1 MIILKKS
8 FKDYL
13 NLKKNDSNLSFEEE
27 YENKLKQSLMEM
39 LFSEMPVPPISFKDK
54 DGNYSDEKHHAA
66 INAPIFMDEDDIL
79 YLYQFP
85 PEFWTHALAYRYV
98 DALYEAKVNP
108 NYNDIQN
115 IKLGDGSRSVIFR
128 NRNTFAKKLVDKIE
142 RTVDVDHFMNA
153 KSNDPDLKKQY
164 AANFEKYGKEGKDLG
179 GLFGTDMSS
188 PVRRAGTNL
197 WVAKGTN
204 TNTSIVGTT
213 DAYPSVRNVEID
225 LGNFI
230 TAQSVASISKVAVL
244 GPTTRDD
251 LFGSGTDPI
260 GQTVRIKNIEFKII
274 GVTKAKGG
282 SGFGS
287 QDDMIYI
294 PLSSAQRYLA
304 GEAYVT
310 TISVQAVDSESMTG
324 VQQAIT
330 ELLLTRHHISDATQA
345 DFSTFNQADIVATA
359 SSITS
364 TFTIL
369 LSAVAG
375 ISLIVGGIGIMN
387 MMLTSVTERT
397 KEIGLR
403 KAIGAKN
410 VDISIQFLVEAV
422 TLTFL
427 GGAAGIL
434 LGVGISYGITYTGLL
449 QTSVSLSS
457 ILLAFGVS
465 TVIGIVFGYYP
476 ARHAASLNPI
486 EALRFE

>member
-1 MIILKKS
+1 MTTRDIIEETYAALSGNKVRSGLTMLGIIIGIGSVIAMISIGQGAQTTIQS
-8 FKDYL
+8 SIQSIG
-13 NLKKNDSNLSFEEE
+13 SNLVLVSPGAQRGPGAQVSSGRGAART
-27 YENKLKQSLMEM
+27 LKQEDADA
-39 LFSEMPVPPISFKDK
+39 ISKEVSQVK
-54 DGNYSDEKHHAA
+54 AV
-66 INAPIFMDEDDIL
+66 APEL
-79 YLYQFP
+79 SGRYQV
-85 PEFWTHALAYRYV
+85 T
-98 DALYEAKVNP
+98 
-108 NYNDIQN
+108 
-115 IKLGDGSRSVIFR
+115 
-128 NRNTFAKKLVDKIE
+128 
-142 RTVDVDHFMNA
+142 
-153 KSNDPDLKKQY
+153 
-164 AANFEKYGKEGKDLG
+164 
-179 GLFGTDMSS
+179 
-188 PVRRAGTNL
+188 
-197 WVAKGTN
+197 AKGTN
-204 TNTSIVGTT
+204 TNTSVVGTV
-213 DAYPSVRNVEID
+213 DAYPIVRNVEID

-230 TAQSVASISKVAVL
+230 TAQSVASIAKVAVL

-310 TISVQAVDSESMTG
+310 TISVQAVDAASMSG

-330 ELLLTRHHISDATQA
+330 DLLLSRHHISDATQA

-410 VDISIQFLVEAV
+410 ADISMQFLAEAV

-427 GGAAGIL
+427 GGAAGII

-449 QTSVSLSS
+449 ETSVSLSS